1 MTKPKK
7 QRKNEQGDRPKEEVF
22 CGEEG
27 GVQEV
32 AGGQETER
40 LIKSAVDVSDR

>member
-1 MTKPKK
+1 MSRRQSK
-7 QRKNEQGDRPKEEVF
+7 RRGI